1 MKTKIIFC
9 LFLFLGINLKAQV
22 QNTLS
27 KEADKLKAT
36 ESAVYSK
43 IEKYSVSKWQDNIDL
58 INHSINEQTKAYL
71 SFSHAREQSNF
82 VWSYFFQA
90 LKDSPRLEGH
100 TDWVGVL
107 GFYNIIKEHNKG
119 VVQPV
124 VNVSLKGFTVGAKL
138 IGEDSKLTTV
148 GGVEGIL
155 KAETLNDST
164 IFCISFVSCDNN
176 NNSVRIPEAEA
187 INCLKAINS
196 YYNIDFD
203 EVAAGYLPRGNRR
216 FDADKGNFTFDVEF
230 LKDNIKDPV
239 FSFTVMNLSLNS
251 INLREK
257 RERTNSDF

>member
-1 MKTKIIFC
+1 MKKLFIIILLAVFT
-9 LFLFLGINLKAQV
+9 FSAKAQV
-22 QNTLS
+22 QNTSS

-164 IFCISFVSCDNN
+164 IFCISFVSSDNN

-187 INCLKAINS
+187 INCLKAINN

-230 LKDNIKDPV
+230 LKDDIKDPV

>member
-107 GFYNIIKEHNKG
+107 GFYNIIK
-119 VVQPV
+119 V
-124 VNVSLKGFTVGAKL
+124 FFY
-138 IGEDSKLTTV
+138 
-148 GGVEGIL
+148 
-155 KAETLNDST
+155 
-164 IFCISFVSCDNN
+164 IF
-176 NNSVRIPEAEA
+176 
-187 INCLKAINS
+187 
-196 YYNIDFD
+196 
-203 EVAAGYLPRGNRR
+203 
-216 FDADKGNFTFDVEF
+216 
-230 LKDNIKDPV
+230 
-239 FSFTVMNLSLNS
+239 
-251 INLREK
+251 
-257 RERTNSDF
+257 